1 MKKTTLA
8 LIAIMVLLLQ
18 TLVFLPSI
26 AGTPNTEQLKTKFN
40 DQLSK
45 QNTVVFEENKGQ
57 MKDQHWQPRPDVLYY
72 GKSEGMNYYIR
83 NNGMSYQLSR
93 VESWKE
99 EDDKLQSHLTD
110 KKDKRKVP
118 DQIGTYRVDAEWKNH
133 NSNFSVEKGKVLDG
147 YNNYYNVPDGV
158 EPALFVK
165 QYETVTLKNLW
176 KGVDVHYY
184 GTNGHLESDYLV
196 AAGAD
201 YKQIQ
206 IEIKGAEL
214 STDNEGNLI
223 MKTPF
228 GEIHEG
234 KLKVY
239 QNNELLEE
247 AKWVIT
253 PKGNGWEV
261 GFDIPNYN
269 PSLALRIDPL
279 TRVWGTYYGGNG
291 NEIGNSCIADGVGNL
306 YLAGS
311 TTSYT
316 SIASG
321 GYQNTYTQ
329 NNDAFLVKFNNNGS
343 RQWGTYYGGSGVG
356 YPCDDFGYSCATDI
370 SGNVYLAGHTS
381 SLSGIGSGGHQNTYG
396 GFGPG
401 SYDAFLVKF
410 TSAGVR
416 QWATFYGAT
425 GNEYGFSC
433 ATDSSGNVYL
443 AGLTQSST
451 AIASGGYQNSI
462 GGGNDAY
469 LVKFTSTGFRL
480 WATYYGGTG
489 NELAYSCVIDGNSN
503 VYLAGSTQSTT
514 SIASGGHQ
522 NTFGGGAYDA
532 FLAKFNSNGVRQWGT
547 YLGGNGDDYGYP
559 LSADASNNIYLAG
572 KTNSNNNIA
581 SGGHQNIFGGG
592 AFDAFLVKFN
602 SNGVRQWGT
611 YFGGSGDDDGASCVT
626 DGNSNVYLA
635 GSTQSTTSIAS
646 GGHQNTFGGGAY
658 DAFLAKFNSNGVRQW
673 GTYLGGNGDDYIY
686 SLSADASNNIY
697 LAGKTNS
704 NNNIASGGYQ
714 NLISDSTDAF
724 LVKFLFCDSSNS
736 PNPILTPTATSVCPG
751 SSASLTVSGGV
762 SYNWNTGS
770 TSTSIVVSP
779 TSTSTYSV
787 TVTGTNGCNASASQ
801 TVTLN
806 SNPIITISPISPS
819 VCLGQNINLIAG
831 GASSYSWSNGI
842 NNDSITISPSTAATY
857 SVTGTDVNGC
867 TATASRIVNLYPNP
881 TITISPTSPIT
892 CSGQNI
898 SLTATG
904 AISYSWSNGIT
915 ADTTIVA
922 PISAS
927 TYSVTGTDANGCSAS
942 ATKNVNIYGNPNA
955 YILADGI
962 ITSSDTI
969 SLGDAV
975 QLQLNGSLNTVPN
988 IQWSPN
994 TAMNNSSIQN
1004 PIVYPSTT
1012 TTYTVTFTNS
1022 NGCQQSQTIEI
1033 YVRPRTVSGNLSLS
1047 SSVSNIGMFDTIVV
1061 NVQLNNANNLY
1072 GLFMKLKGNGAV
1084 LNFLN
1089 YAGYELGTLMGS
1101 GGSILATPPTFTNGV
1116 CDFGISKVG
1125 AVPGY
1130 SGGGL
1135 FYKLKYVTK
1144 STFIPNG
1151 TEFCFYI
1158 DDVVA
1163 NDASGTQVG
1172 LINQGPICY
1181 TFTDQVLVWPGDLNN
1196 SKTVT
1201 TADILPIGYFYNST
1215 GPVRNNAS
1223 IQWTGQSAALWGYD
1237 KSANNGSAYKVFAD
1251 ANGDGIIS
1259 NADQTA
1265 IGFNISKTHPF
1276 GIKKDNHERSGFD
1289 GALLLS
1295 ISPSSINPTQL
1306 PQTHNLKV
1314 ELKDDNGTLN
1324 SFYGISFQ
1332 IHIDSTVFDASSVT
1346 FDYTG
1351 SIFGTNS
1358 GNDFLKIEYT
1368 NPSTI
1373 SVGMT
1378 RYANAAINGNG
1389 VLCNIQI
1396 KTQQTLPN
1404 SITSTTIRTL
1414 VDESNNEL
1422 GNLYKISDS
1431 AYIIPITL
1439 NNGIYELSEQQI
1451 KLYPNPVSKT
1461 LHIETNE
1468 LINEVMLFD
1477 ALGHLVFT
1485 VSQPKNNNV
1494 DVSRLSS
1501 GVYIAEIK
1509 TENGIAKRRWVKE

>member
-99 EDDKLQSHLTD
+99 EDDKHLPVLSDD
-110 KKDKRKVP
+110 KEKRKVP

-133 NSNFSVEKGKVLDG
+133 NSNFTVEKGRALDG
-147 YNNYYNVPDGV
+147 YTNYYNVPDGV

-165 QYETVTLKNLW
+165 QYETITLKNLW
-176 KGVDVHYY
+176 NGVDVHYY

-196 AAGAD
+196 GPGAD

-214 STDNEGNLI
+214 STDNGGNLI

-239 QNNELLEE
+239 QNSELLE

-253 PKGNGWEV
+253 QNGNGWEV

-269 PSLALRIDPL
+269 PSLELRIDPL
-279 TRVWGTYYGGNG
+279 TRVWGTYYGGIG
-291 NEIGNSCIADGVGNL
+291 NDYGNSCSTDGSGNV

-311 TTSYT
+311 TS
-316 SIASG
+316 SSNNISSG
-321 GYQNTYTQ
+321 GYQNAYGSSI
-329 NNDAFLVKFNNNGS
+329 DAFIVKFNSNGI
-343 RQWGTYYGGSGVG
+343 RQWGTYYGEN
-356 YPCDDFGYSCATDI
+356 YEDYGYSCTTD
-370 SGNVYLAGHTS
+370 N
-381 SLSGIGSGGHQNTYG
+381 IG
-396 GFGPG
+396 
-401 SYDAFLVKF
+401 
-410 TSAGVR
+410 
-416 QWATFYGAT
+416 
-425 GNEYGFSC
+425 
-433 ATDSSGNVYL
+433 
-443 AGLTQSST
+443 
-451 AIASGGYQNSI
+451 
-462 GGGNDAY
+462 
-469 LVKFTSTGFRL
+469 
-480 WATYYGGTG
+480 
-489 NELAYSCVIDGNSN
+489 
-503 VYLAGSTQSTT
+503 
-514 SIASGGHQ
+514 
-522 NTFGGGAYDA
+522 
-532 FLAKFNSNGVRQWGT
+532 
-547 YLGGNGDDYGYP
+547 
-559 LSADASNNIYLAG
+559 NIYLAG
-572 KTNSNNNIA
+572 ATRS
-581 SGGHQNIFGGG
+581 SGISTLGSFQDVLSLF
-592 AFDAFLVKFN
+592 FDAFLVKFN
-602 SNGVRQWGT
+602 SNGLRQWCTFYGGT
-611 YFGGSGDDDGASCVT
+611 GNDFGYSCSTDGSG
-626 DGNSNVYLA
+626 NVYLA
-635 GSTQSTTSIAS
+635 GFTQSTTAIAS
-646 GGHQNTFGGGAY
+646 GGHQNTYGGGAQ
-658 DAFLAKFNSNGVRQW
+658 DAFLVKFNTNGARQWGTYYGGGGDETARRCMTDGGGNVYLVGWTQSTTNIASSGHQNTYTGGNDGFLAKFSSNGVRQW
-673 GTYLGGNGDDYIY
+673 GTYYGGSGDDYVY
-686 SLSADASNNIY
+686 SCASDVSDNIY
-697 LAGKTNS
+697 LVGTTNS
-704 NNNIASGGYQ
+704 TTNIASGGHQ
-714 NLISDSTDAF
+714 NAYAGGNADAFLVKFNTNGARQWGSYYGGSGTDQGIYCIIDLNGSVNFVGFTESISGISTSGHQNNFGGGFWDAFIVKINSNGARQWGSYYGGSGNDLGYSCAADANANIYMAGETSSITNIAIGGSQNFHSDSSDAF

-779 TSTSTYSV
+779 TFTSTYSV

-842 NNDSITISPSTAATY
+842 NNGSITTSPTIATTY

-1012 TTYTVTFTNS
+1012 TTYTVTFTNF

-1072 GLFMKLKGNGAV
+1072 GLFMKLKGNVAV
-1084 LNFLN
+1084 NFLN
-1089 YAGYELGTLMGS
+1089 YAGYEVGTLMGS

-1144 STFIPNG
+1144 SGFIPDG

-1158 DDVVA
+1158 DDLVA

-1181 TFTDQVLVWPGDLNN
+1181 TFTDQVFVWPGDLNN

-1215 GPVRNNAS
+1215 GPLRNNAS

-1306 PQTHNLKV
+1306 PQSHNLKV

-1332 IHIDSTVFDASSVT
+1332 IHIDSSVFDASSVT

-1422 GNLYKISDS
+1422 GNLYNISDS

-1468 LINEVMLFD
+1468 RINEVMLFD

-1485 VSQPKNNNV
+1485 VSQPKNNNI